1 MSKMC
6 RGPRCYLVWDARI
19 AHRSFRGAMKH
30 TMAATKKFA
39 EEMYRSFG
47 VRYLFMVALE
57 TPSENIQTGVLDFN
71 DSIAGGTSY
80 TTGHA
85 NWRTEGI
92 DLDSWNEHNRDY
104 YDAAKHD
111 AEVDSRKLPRA
122 HLQLKTNEYGEPI
135 LPNPLI
141 VPRRQKPR
149 TWRQSIVRAFL
160 SQHYG
165 MWIGPFRRKCSYSM
179 KN

>member
-1 MSKMC
+1 MC
-6 RGPRCYLVWDARI
+6 HGPRCYLVWDVPI
-19 AHRSFRGAMKH
+19 AHRPFRGAMKH

-71 DSIAGGTSY
+71 DLIAGGTSY

-111 AEVDSRKLPRA
+111 AEVDSRKLPRT
-122 HLQLKTNEYGEPI
+122 HLQLKTNEYREPI

-141 VPRRQKPR
+141 VP
-149 TWRQSIVRAFL
+149 
-160 SQHYG
+160 
-165 MWIGPFRRKCSYSM
+165 
-179 KN
+179 